1 MAVFGFLSPKKDS
14 KRSASLP
21 SPSTNST
28 ELPNSDTLSPELV
41 PIVTLLLAQ
50 NHRRY
55 YEGVFMLYYDLST
68 DGKSGDRVWKEVYGI
83 LTGNQLAYWD
93 AVNLAQCRD
102 NPEKLLESSCRP
114 QYLNFLDAVF
124 NAMSSLP
131 TAKLQLENV
140 IVVLTTLKNR
150 FILQLRTPA
159 QMQEL
164 LVALRL
170 ASFEYQALQEAYTG
184 ALLSARGLQL
194 SDIRTILSPTRY
206 NHSEWV
212 KIRYGSG
219 TAWKRC
225 YMVIEPL
232 TTKRK
237 GLSSGR
243 ILIYENDTCK
253 KKDSLGEITSV
264 TSLCAVYPQLHFF
277 IDKSTMMK
285 LEGKINFKQHSSR
298 KKSSG
303 YDADTSN
310 PDASLFIM
318 PEEHHSVPGYDTL
331 IRFIFPLF
339 DAFGQYGRPKRL
351 KADRMDPESLL
362 FGLPTL
368 PCIYYLEVEEVMKSM
383 SLQSLL
389 YIGWDTSQWRS
400 QIKILLSRKLSQ
412 GYNGCGSTKGLHML
426 GQLSGPGS
434 PRIMSPLSGR
444 FPAAL
449 SPSPTNNDLKGILA
463 DRLASAG
470 APALKAQHLAPGM
483 VPNLKPGSGSAAPS
497 ASGYTMPGLQLRYGG
512 KPAQVQG
519 GKSQRNDLAEIY
531 QNYTKL
537 QTPSDNFNDRNKI
550 LNGAEEEFDES
561 KLPTLMRKKSLMHGP
576 YPTRDKFIG
585 ESESEEESGSSEE
598 DEEEEDERFS
608 ETARARQHNGG
619 SAGVGGRGYNQGSL
633 STGKDQ
639 GSKGSNQFLAPNH
652 YEERNSSYSSVQS
665 PNTQYQEFNK
675 QFSKNFPHPAQQHLA
690 YNNSDGES
698 GTESEEEAPAPP
710 THGGIPRPNPG
721 GQGSQTRGQVG
732 GQGSYPRIQTSDY
745 LNSQHSLQSHRSN
758 GQPPLTPALG
768 ERFAV
773 DSPQRGNYKNM
784 PSDGS
789 KPGMLSPA
797 DEAFAQGQ
805 KTNSP
810 RHIRA
815 PNQQQPQQ
823 SQASQQQVNGNRTP
837 NQYGNHMQ
845 SMNNKFQQTSLE
857 SRGHG
862 QGQGVSPVQGK
873 FPLGPQPGPQGQ
885 YHMQHQHQHQQQ
897 QQQQQQRAAYQAPPG
912 SQQPQSGSPQLRG
925 QHMQRPPQQYGMAPR
940 PQGYGP
946 GPGSG
951 PSQGVMSGG
960 PNHYQYGG
968 APTNHYNQSGYRGPN
983 PLQGQQPQYGNP
995 MPGPMAPG
1003 PNNRSNIPPR
1013 PNQGPYA
1020 QNPGYN
1026 QQAYGQHPRPTPYSQ
1041 QLAQSMRSA
1050 DDLQQYQYQVNP
1062 NFPPRRT
1069 HPPNQG
1075 QYPNQSPLAPMD
1087 GSRNPRYQ

>member
-1 MAVFGFLSPKKDS
+1 MAVFGFLSPKKES
-14 KRSASLP
+14 RRSASLP
-21 SPSTNST
+21 SPSTSST

-68 DGKSGDRVWKEVYGI
+68 DGKSGDRIWKEVYGI

-102 NPEKLLESSCRP
+102 KPEKLLESSCRP

-124 NAMSSLP
+124 NAMTVLP

-170 ASFEYQALQEAYTG
+170 AAFEYQALQEAYTG

-285 LEGKINFKQHSSR
+285 LEGQINFKHHTSK
-298 KKSSG
+298 KKSNG
-303 YDADTSN
+303 YHADTSN

-368 PCIYYLEVEEVMKSM
+368 PCIYYLEVEEIMKSM
-383 SLQSLL
+383 SLQSQL
-389 YIGWDTSQWRS
+389 YIEWDTSQWRS

-426 GQLSGPGS
+426 GQQSGPGS

-449 SPSPTNNDLKGILA
+449 SPSPTNSDLKSIMA

-470 APALKAQHLAPGM
+470 APAVKTHNQTSGM
-483 VPNLKPGSGSAAPS
+483 IPNLKHGSASNGA
-497 ASGYTMPGLQLRYGG
+497 AAINNNMPGLLLRYGG
-512 KPAQVQG
+512 KAPQSQG
-519 GKSQRNDLAEIY
+519 GKPQRNDLAEIY

-585 ESESEEESGSSEE
+585 ESDTEEESGSSEE
-598 DEEEEDERFS
+598 DDDEEEEDVRAAERL
-608 ETARARQHNGG
+608 RARQHNGG
-619 SAGVGGRGYNQGSL
+619 SAGADGRGYRQGSQPA
-633 STGKDQ
+633 GKEQ
-639 GSKGSNQFLAPNH
+639 GGKGSSNQFLAPNH

-675 QFSKNFPHPAQQHLA
+675 QFSKNFSHPAQQNLA
-690 YNNSDGES
+690 FNNSDES
-698 GTESEEEAPAPP
+698 GSESEEEAPAPP
-710 THGGIPRPNPG
+710 THGGAGRSNVTGPQGAQPRGQLG
-721 GQGSQTRGQVG
+721 GQGAKPQI
-732 GQGSYPRIQTSDY
+732 YTSDY
-745 LNSQHSLQSHRSN
+745 SSNSQHSLQSQRSN

-768 ERFAV
+768 ERFANE
-773 DSPQRGNYKNM
+773 SPQRGNYSKNK
-784 PSDGS
+784 PVDAS
-789 KPGMLSPA
+789 KPEMLSPA
-797 DEAFAQGQ
+797 DDAFAHGG
-805 KTNSP
+805 KGSSP
-810 RHIRA
+810 RYIRA
-815 PNQQQPQQ
+815 PNQQQ
-823 SQASQQQVNGNRTP
+823 SQQPQALPQNVGGNRAP
-837 NQYGNHMQ
+837 NQYGNSML
-845 SMNNKFQQTSLE
+845 SMNNQFQQTSLD
-857 SRGHG
+857 SRGQPHA
-862 QGQGVSPVQGK
+862 QGSSPNQAK
-873 FPLGPQPGPQGQ
+873 FHQGPQPVPQGQ
-885 YHMQHQHQHQQQ
+885 YNAQY
-897 QQQQQQRAAYQAPPG
+897 QQQRSAYQGPPG
-912 SQQPQSGSPQLRG
+912 PQQPQSGSPQQRG
-925 QHMQRPPQQYGMAPR
+925 QYMQRPPQQYGMPPR

-946 GPGSG
+946 GPGPG
-951 PSQGVMSGG
+951 PSQGMPGG
-960 PNHYQYGG
+960 PSYGNQYAG
-968 APTNHYNQSGYRGPN
+968 PPNNQYNQGAYRGPH
-983 PLQGQQPQYGNP
+983 PLQAQPQYGNP
-995 MPGPMAPG
+995 KPGNMAPG
-1003 PNNRSNIPPR
+1003 PNSRANMPPR
-1013 PNQGPYA
+1013 PPQGQQPYGH
-1020 QNPGYN
+1020 NPGYN
-1026 QQAYGQHPRPTPYSQ
+1026 QQGFSQQPRPAPYNQ
-1041 QLAQSMRSA
+1041 QLALSMRSA

-1062 NFPPRRT
+1062 NFAPRRMQ
-1069 HPPNQG
+1069 PPNQG
-1075 QYPNQSPLAPMD
+1075 QYSNQPSSYLD
-1087 GSRNPRYQ
+1087 GPHNSRYQ

>member
-1 MAVFGFLSPKKDS
+1 MAVFGFLSPKKES

-21 SPSTNST
+21 SPSTFST
-28 ELPNSDTLSPELV
+28 EFPNSDILSPELV

-68 DGKSGDRVWKEVYGI
+68 DGKSGDRIWKEVYGI

-93 AVNLAQCRD
+93 ALNLAQCRD
-102 NPEKLLESSCRP
+102 KPEKLLESSCRP

-124 NAMSSLP
+124 NAMAVLP

-170 ASFEYQALQEAYTG
+170 AAFEYQALQEAYTG

-232 TTKRK
+232 IAKRK
-237 GLSSGR
+237 GLSSGK

-253 KKDSLGEITSV
+253 KKDLLGEITSV

-285 LEGKINFKQHSSR
+285 LEGKINFKQHTSR
-298 KKSSG
+298 KKSNG
-303 YDADTSN
+303 YEADTSN

-362 FGLPTL
+362 FALPTL
-368 PCIYYLEVEEVMKSM
+368 PCIYYLEVEEVIKSM
-383 SLQSLL
+383 SLQSQL
-389 YIGWDTSQWRS
+389 YIEWDTSQWRS

-426 GQLSGPGS
+426 GQASVPGS
-434 PRIMSPLSGR
+434 PRILSPLSGR

-449 SPSPTNNDLKGILA
+449 SPSPTNNDLKGIIA

-470 APALKAQHLAPGM
+470 APVVKPQHLAGGV
-483 VPNLKPGSGSAAPS
+483 VPNLKPGTGSSGGSAFGNNIPS
-497 ASGYTMPGLQLRYGG
+497 QQLRYGG
-512 KPAQVQG
+512 KIPQNQG

-585 ESESEEESGSSEE
+585 ESDSEENSGSSEE
-598 DEEEEDERFS
+598 DEDEEDEGVA
-608 ETARARQHNGG
+608 ETPRTRQHNGG
-619 SAGVGGRGYNQGSL
+619 SAGVGNRTNNHGPQLTGR
-633 STGKDQ
+633 DQ
-639 GSKGSNQFLAPNH
+639 GGKESNQFLAPNN

-675 QFSKNFPHPAQQHLA
+675 QFSKSFPHPAQQNLA
-690 YNNSDGES
+690 FNNSDDES

-710 THGGIPRPNPG
+710 THGGAARSNFAG
-721 GQGSQTRGQVG
+721 GQGSQPRGQTG
-732 GQGSYPRIQTSDY
+732 GQGTQPHIYTSDY
-745 LNSQHSLQSHRSN
+745 LKSQNSFQSLRLN

-768 ERFAV
+768 ERFANE
-773 DSPQRGNYKNM
+773 SPQRGNYRNL
-784 PSDGS
+784 PADGS

-797 DEAFAQGQ
+797 DDNFAHGGLG
-805 KTNSP
+805 NGP
-810 RHIRA
+810 RYIRA
-815 PNQQQPQQ
+815 PNQQHPQQ
-823 SQASQQQVNGNRTP
+823 AQALAPQASGNRAP
-837 NQYGNHMQ
+837 NQYGNSMQ
-845 SMNNKFQQTSLE
+845 SMNSKFQQTSLD
-857 SRGHG
+857 SRG
-862 QGQGVSPVQGK
+862 QGQGQGPSPTHSNFKQ
-873 FPLGPQPGPQGQ
+873 GPQPINQGQ
-885 YHMQHQHQHQQQ
+885 YNMQQPQQGG
-897 QQQQQQRAAYQAPPG
+897 AYQGAPGPY
-912 SQQPQSGSPQLRG
+912 SPQQPQSGSPQQRG
-925 QHMQRPPQQYGMAPR
+925 QYMQRPPQQYGMPPR
-940 PQGYGP
+940 PQNF
-946 GPGSG
+946 GSG
-951 PSQGVMSGG
+951 PRSGPPQGGMTGGQYHSQFAG
-960 PNHYQYGG
+960 PPPNQ
-968 APTNHYNQSGYRGPN
+968 YNQGGYRGPN
-983 PLQGQQPQYGNP
+983 PQQGQVYYGNP
-995 MPGPMAPG
+995 KPGQMAPG
-1003 PNNRSNIPPR
+1003 PSNMANMPSRPHQGQQLYSNNPGFNQQGYGQQPR
-1013 PNQGPYA
+1013 PA
-1020 QNPGYN
+1020 V
-1026 QQAYGQHPRPTPYSQ
+1026 YSQ
-1041 QLAQSMRSA
+1041 QLALSMRSA
-1050 DDLQQYQYQVNP
+1050 DDQQQYQYQVNP
-1062 NFPPRRT
+1062 NFAPRRMQ
-1069 HPPNQG
+1069 PPSQG
-1075 QYPNQSPLAPMD
+1075 QYPNQHSSSSMD
-1087 GSRNPRYQ
+1087 GTHNPRYQ